1 MVSIIVPVY
10 NIAGYLPACV
20 ESLRKQ
26 TYSDLEI
33 ILVDDGSGDG
43 SGHLCDEY
51 EAADSR
57 VRVIHKPN
65 GGLSSARNAGL
76 DAANGQWILFVDGDD
91 YLVPQAVEKLMTIW
105 ENTEADFVQ
114 FLFHETSDTSWL
126 PADDQHANT
135 VFVTDLREMFER
147 LYALGGVAA
156 SSCTKLLRRSLF
168 EELRFQEGIL
178 HEDEELVTRL
188 LPMCSGVAYT
198 DLELYGYV
206 SRSGSIVHSEFKPKH
221 MDALTV
227 MDHRIDTLRELG
239 YEDLMRETQRRVF
252 QTAAW
257 QYCLARKAGF
267 RKEAKELKARLLEL
281 SKCKGLP
288 LSGQYRVVY
297 ALTGVIP
304 LAPELYYILRRLF
317 GKT

>member
-10 NIAGYLPACV
+10 HIADYLPNCV
-20 ESLRKQ
+20 ESLRNQ
-26 TYSDLEI
+26 TYADVEI
-33 ILVDDGSGDG
+33 ILVDDGSRDG
-43 SGHLCDEY
+43 SGALCDQF
-51 EAADSR
+51 AAEDSR
-57 VRVIHKPN
+57 FQVVHKQN

-76 DAANGQWILFVDGDD
+76 DRASGQWVLFVDGDD
-91 YLVPQAVEKLMTIW
+91 YLVPWAVEKLVQIG
-105 ENTEADFVQ
+105 ENTDADFVQ
-114 FLFHETSDTSWL
+114 FLYHETPDTSWM
-126 PADDQHANT
+126 PEEDQRANT
-135 VFVTDLREMFER
+135 VLVTELRQMYDR

-168 EELRFQEGIL
+168 AQMRFREGIL

-188 LPMCSGVAYT
+188 LPECRRVAYT

-206 SRSGSIVHSEFKPKH
+206 NRNGSIVHSAFKPKH

-227 MDHRIDTLRELG
+227 MDHRIDALRELG

-257 QYCLARKAGF
+257 QYCLARKGGF
-267 RKEAKELKARLLEL
+267 VEEAKALKARLVMM
-281 SKCKGLP
+281 SKYKDLP
-288 LSGQYRVVY
+288 LSGQYRVLY
-297 ALTGVIP
+297 KLTGVT
-304 LAPELYYILRRLF
+304 ACGPELFYCLRRFL